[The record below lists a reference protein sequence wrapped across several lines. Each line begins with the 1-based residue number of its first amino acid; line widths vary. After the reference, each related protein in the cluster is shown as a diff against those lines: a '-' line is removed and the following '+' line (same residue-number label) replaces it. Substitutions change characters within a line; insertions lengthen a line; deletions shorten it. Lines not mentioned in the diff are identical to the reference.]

1 MSENS
6 APETH
11 NTGPASGETALPKG
25 YEPAD
30 VEARWGRHWEEN
42 KTFTPDPQ
50 DVLSG
55 KKEPFSIVIP
65 PPNVTGALHMGHALD
80 LTVQDILC
88 RFMRQQGKSVLW
100 VPGTDHAGIATQ
112 NVVERQLKKEG
123 KKRDDLGREKFIER
137 VWDWKKEYGDRI
149 LNQIRSLGASVDWD
163 SLRFTMDEGLSRAV
177 REVFVRLYGEG
188 LIYKGNYIVNWC
200 NRCHTALADDEV
212 EHAPKKGKLYRIR
225 YAFAGGPLPDG
236 TAELIVA
243 TTRPETLLGD
253 VAVAVHPE
261 DERYANAVGRKVI
274 LPIVG
279 TELPVIADAYVA
291 REFGPGCL
299 KIPPAHDMNDWALS
313 KKHNLPVITV
323 IDDRGFMNE
332 NAPAAYR
339 GMPSAACRE
348 KIVADLDAA
357 GLLVDVTDH
366 DHSVGEC
373 YRCKSVIEPHVSEQ
387 WFVKVA
393 PLAKAARE
401 AVPAQTQIFPP
412 NWEKTY
418 FEWLDN
424 IRDWCISRQIWWG
437 HRIPAWTCE
446 ACGEMIVQAE
456 DPADLAHGCPKCGG
470 ALKQEDDVLD
480 TWFSSALWPFST
492 MGWPGEKGKPAP
504 KLQAYYPTSVLVTG
518 FDIIFFWVARM
529 MMMGIHFMG
538 EVPFKHVYLH
548 ALVRDE
554 QGKKMS
560 KSTGNAIDPLAMT
573 AKYGTDA
580 LRFTLASF
588 AAMGRDIKLSE
599 KRIEGY
605 RHFVNKIW
613 NSARFAL
620 MNLPG
625 EPKATLVEAMGA
637 TQDAPLANRWI
648 LHRLE
653 EVKDEVESASLEYRF
668 NDIAQSLYRFIWNEF
683 CDWYVEMAKADLYG
697 PEGPAKEATRR
708 VLLTVLSETMV
719 LLHPV
724 MPFVTQEI
732 WSVLPGI
739 PAEND
744 GKELALAPYP
754 VRRPQ
759 CRDEQA
765 ARDMAFFQ
773 GVVGS
778 VRTIRTELTIDP
790 AKKLPLIVDT
800 ADAMDSAQAVL
811 NANAHLIAQL
821 ARIESAD
828 IGPGKT
834 GPRASGTAVVEGAR
848 LFVPLKGIVDF
859 GAEVARLDKELG
871 KLDKQLTA
879 LRGKLAAPGF
889 AGHAPADIVAA
900 ENEKLAG
907 LVDAR
912 AKLAEL
918 QERLK
923 GALAEG

>member
-6 APETH
+6 ENQPTMQEA
-11 NTGPASGETALPKG
+11 ALPKG

-30 VEARWGRHWEEN
+30 VEARWIRHWEEN

-123 KKRDDLGREKFIER
+123 KKRDDLGREKFIDR

-163 SLRFTMDEGLSRAV
+163 SLRFTMDEGLSKAV
-177 REVFVRLYGEG
+177 REVFVRLYHED

-225 YAFAGGPLPDG
+225 YKLADGPLPDG
-236 TAELIVA
+236 TTELIVA

-253 VAVAVHPE
+253 VAVAAHPE
-261 DERYANAVGRKVI
+261 DERYTQAIGKKVI
-274 LPIVG
+274 LPLVG
-279 TELPVIADAYVA
+279 KEIPVIADAYVDMA
-291 REFGPGCL
+291 FGTGAL
-299 KIPPAHDMNDWALS
+299 KITPAHDMNDWALARTH
-313 KKHNLPVITV
+313 KLEIITV
-323 IDDRGFMNE
+323 IDDKGFMNE
-332 NAPAAYR
+332 NAPAAYQ
-339 GMPSAACRE
+339 GMASAACRE
-348 KIVADLDAA
+348 QIVADLDAA
-357 GLLVDVTDH
+357 GLLVDIADH

-387 WFVKVA
+387 WFVKVG

-401 AVPAQTQIFPP
+401 AVPGQTQIFPP

-446 ACGEMIVQAE
+446 SCGEMLVQTE

-492 MGWPGEKGKPAP
+492 MGWPDKSGAGEPSA
-504 KLQAYYPTSVLVTG
+504 KLKAYYPTSVLVTG
-518 FDIIFFWVARM
+518 FDILFFWVARM

-560 KSTGNAIDPLAMT
+560 KSTGNVIDPLAMT

-580 LRFTLASF
+580 MRFTLASF

-625 EPKATLVEAMGA
+625 EPKATLEEALEN
-637 TQDAPLANRWI
+637 APLANRWI

-653 EVKDEVESASLEYRF
+653 EVKDEVESAAFEYRF
-668 NDIAQSLYRFIWNEF
+668 NDIAQAQYKFIWNEF
-683 CDWYVEMAKADLYG
+683 CDWFVEMAKGDLYG
-697 PEGPAKEATRR
+697 EDEKAKDATRR

-739 PAEND
+739 AD
-744 GKELALAPYP
+744 AELALRPFPA
-754 VRRPQ
+754 RRPQ
-759 CRDEQA
+759 CKNEDA
-765 ARDMAFFQ
+765 ARGMAFFQ
-773 GVVGS
+773 GVVGA
-778 VRTIRTELTIDP
+778 VRTIRTELCIDP
-790 AKKLPLIVDT
+790 AKKLPLIIDT
-800 ADAMDSAQAVL
+800 TDGYPGAQAVL
-811 NANAHLIAQL
+811 TENVHLIQSL
-821 ARIESAD
+821 ARIETAD

-848 LFVPLKGIVDF
+848 IFVPLKGIVDF

-879 LRGKLAAPGF
+879 LNAKLAAPGF
-889 AGHAPADIVAA
+889 ANHAPADIVAA
-900 ENEKLAG
+900 EREKLAG
-907 LVDAR
+907 LEDAK
-912 AKLAEL
+912 AKLSGL

-923 GALAEG
+923 SALAEG

>member
-1 MSENS
+1 MSDIS
-6 APETH
+6 APAA
-11 NTGPASGETALPKG
+11 PQDAALPKG

-30 VEARWGRHWEEN
+30 VEARWNKHWEDN
-42 KTFTPDPQ
+42 KTFSPNPAE
-50 DVLSG
+50 VLSG
-55 KKEPFSIVIP
+55 EKQPYSIVIP
-65 PPNVTGALHMGHALD
+65 PPNVTGALHMGHALN
-80 LTVQDILC
+80 LTLQDILC

-123 KKRDDLGREKFIER
+123 KKRDDLGREAFIER

-149 LNQIRSLGASVDWD
+149 LNQIRRMGASVDWT
-163 SLRFTMDEGLSRAV
+163 SERFTLDEGLSKAV

-212 EHAPKKGKLYRIR
+212 EHAPKKGKLYRIK
-225 YAFAGGPLPDG
+225 YPLADG
-236 TAELIVA
+236 SGELIVA

-261 DERYANAVGRKVI
+261 DERYTHAIGKAVV
-274 LPIVG
+274 LPLVG
-279 TELPVIADAYVA
+279 KQIPVIADAYVDK
-291 REFGPGCL
+291 EFGTGCL
-299 KIPPAHDMNDWALS
+299 KITPAHDMNDWALART
-313 KKHNLPVITV
+313 HNLEVIPV
-323 IDDRGFMNE
+323 IDDTGHMNE
-332 NAPAAYR
+332 NAPEAYQ
-339 GMPSAACRE
+339 GLSKTACRDKVVE
-348 KIVADLDAA
+348 DLEAL
-357 GLLVDVTDH
+357 GLLVDIADH

-387 WFVKVA
+387 WFVKVG

-401 AVPAQTQIFPP
+401 AVPSQTQIFPAQ
-412 NWEKTY
+412 WEKTY
-418 FEWLDN
+418 YEWLDN

-437 HRIPAWTCE
+437 HRIPAWTCQ
-446 ACGEMIVQAE
+446 ACGELLVQME
-456 DPADLAHGCPKCGG
+456 DPADLAHGCAKCGG

-492 MGWPGEKGKPAP
+492 LGWPEKTD
-504 KLQAYYPTSVLVTG
+504 KLKAYYPTGVLVTG
-518 FDIIFFWVARM
+518 FDILFFWVARM
-529 MMMGIHFMG
+529 MMMGIHFQ
-538 EVPFKHVYLH
+538 EQVPFHHVYIH

-560 KSTGNAIDPLAMT
+560 KSTGNVIDPLVMID
-573 AKYGTDA
+573 KYGTDS
-580 LRFTLASF
+580 LRFTLTAF

-620 MNLPG
+620 MNLP
-625 EPKATLVEAMGA
+625 EAPKATLAQALEN
-637 TQDAPLANRWI
+637 APLANRWI

-653 EVKDEVESASLEYRF
+653 EVKDEVESATLEYRF
-668 NDIAQSLYRFIWNEF
+668 NDIAQGLYKFIWNEF
-683 CDWYVEMAKADLYG
+683 CDWYVEMAKGDLYG
-697 PEGPAKEATRR
+697 EDEAKKDATRK

-739 PAEND
+739 TD
-744 GKELALAPYP
+744 KELACQPYP
-754 VRRPQ
+754 VRRPE
-759 CRDEQA
+759 CKSPQA

-773 GVVGS
+773 GVVGA
-778 VRTIRTELTIDP
+778 VRTIRTELCIEP
-790 AKKLPLIVDT
+790 AKKLPLIIDT
-800 ADAMDSAQAVL
+800 DGAFDGAQAVL
-811 NANAHLIAQL
+811 TGNAHLIAQL
-821 ARIESAD
+821 GRIDSSD

-848 LFVPLKGIVDF
+848 IFVPLKGIVDF
-859 GAEVARLDKELG
+859 NAEVARLDKELG
-871 KLDKQLTA
+871 KLDKQLAA
-879 LRGKLAAPGF
+879 LKGKLSAPGF
-889 AGHAPADIVAA
+889 AGNAPADIVAA
-900 ENEKLAG
+900 EQEKLAG
-907 LVDAR
+907 LEDAKG
-912 AKLAEL
+912 KLAEL

-923 GALAEG
+923 SALTEEA

>member
-1 MSENS
+1 MSDIS
-6 APETH
+6 TPAAPQKAPSDVQE
-11 NTGPASGETALPKG
+11 AALPKG

-30 VEARWGRHWEEN
+30 VEARWGKHWEDN
-42 KTFTPDPQ
+42 KTFSPDPQ
-50 DVLSG
+50 DVLDG
-55 KKEPFSIVIP
+55 KKEPYSIVIP
-65 PPNVTGALHMGHALD
+65 PPNVTGALHMGHALN
-80 LTVQDILC
+80 LTLQDILC

-123 KKRDDLGREKFIER
+123 VKRDDLGREKFIER
-137 VWDWKKEYGDRI
+137 VWEWKKEYGDRI
-149 LNQIRSLGASVDWD
+149 LNQIRRMGASVDWT
-163 SLRFTMDEGLSRAV
+163 SERFTLDEGLSKAV

-225 YAFAGGPLPDG
+225 YKLADG
-236 TAELIVA
+236 SGELIVA

-261 DERYANAVGRKVI
+261 DERYTQAVGKKVI
-274 LPIVG
+274 LPLVG
-279 TELPVIADAYVA
+279 KEIPVIADAYVDK
-291 REFGPGCL
+291 EFGTGAL
-299 KIPPAHDMNDWALS
+299 KITPAHDMNDWALARTH
-313 KKHNLPVITV
+313 KLEVIPV
-323 IDDRGFMNE
+323 IDDTGHMNE
-332 NAPAAYR
+332 NAPAAYQ
-339 GMPSAACRE
+339 GLALNACRDKVVE
-348 KIVADLDAA
+348 DLEAQ
-357 GLLVDVTDH
+357 GLLVDIAEH

-401 AVPAQTQIFPP
+401 AVPASTQIFPAQ
-412 NWEKTY
+412 WEKTY
-418 FEWLDN
+418 YEWLDN

-437 HRIPAWTCE
+437 HRIPAWTCQ
-446 ACGEMIVQAE
+446 ACGELIVQTE
-456 DPADLAHGCPKCGG
+456 DPTGCPKCGG
-470 ALKQEDDVLD
+470 ALTQEDDVLD

-492 MGWPGEKGKPAP
+492 LGWPGDTD
-504 KLQAYYPTSVLVTG
+504 KLKAYYPTSVLVTG
-518 FDIIFFWVARM
+518 FDILFFWVARM
-529 MMMGIHFMG
+529 MMMGIHFK
-538 EVPFKHVYLH
+538 EQVPFHHVYIH

-560 KSTGNAIDPLAMT
+560 KSTGNVIDPLEMIG
-573 AKYGTDA
+573 KYGTDS
-580 LRFTLASF
+580 LRFTLTAF

-625 EPKATLVEAMGA
+625 IPKASLDQALEN
-637 TQDAPLANRWI
+637 APLANRWI

-653 EVKDEVESASLEYRF
+653 EVKDEVECATLEYRF
-668 NDIAQSLYRFIWNEF
+668 NDIAQGLYKFIWNEF
-683 CDWYVEMAKADLYG
+683 CDWYVEMAKGDLYA
-697 PEGPAKEATRR
+697 ENEAAKDATRR

-739 PAEND
+739 TD
-744 GKELALAPYP
+744 KELALQPYP
-754 VRRPQ
+754 ARRPG
-759 CRDEQA
+759 CLSPQA
-765 ARDMAFFQ
+765 AKDMAFFQ
-773 GVVGS
+773 GVVGA
-778 VRTIRTELTIDP
+778 VRTIRTELCIDP

-800 ADAMDSAQAVL
+800 EGAGDSALSVL
-811 NANAHLIAQL
+811 ADNVHLIAQL
-821 ARIESAD
+821 ARIDAAD

-848 LFVPLKGIVDF
+848 IFVPLKGIVDF

-879 LRGKLAAPGF
+879 LKGKLSAPGF
-889 AGHAPADIVAA
+889 ANHAPAEIVAA
-900 ENEKLAG
+900 EREKLAG
-907 LVDAR
+907 IEDAR
-912 AKLAEL
+912 AKLTEL

-923 GALAEG
+923 SALAEGE

>member
-1 MSENS
+1 MSD
-6 APETH
+6 AT
-11 NTGPASGETALPKG
+11 LPKG

-30 VEARWGRHWEEN
+30 VEARWGKHWEDN
-42 KTFTPDPQ
+42 QTFRADPQ
-50 DVLSG
+50 AVLEG
-55 KKEPFSIVIP
+55 GREPYSIVIP
-65 PPNVTGALHMGHALD
+65 PPNVTGALHMGHALN
-80 LTVQDILC
+80 LTLQDILC

-137 VWDWKKEYGDRI
+137 VWEWKKEYGDRI
-149 LNQIRSLGASVDWD
+149 LNQIRRMGASVDWTAE
-163 SLRFTMDEGLSRAV
+163 RFTLDEGLSKAV

-212 EHAPKKGKLYRIR
+212 EHAPRKGKLYQIR
-225 YAFAGGPLPDG
+225 YPLADG
-236 TAELIVA
+236 SGELVVA
-243 TTRPETLLGD
+243 TTRPETMLGD

-261 DERYANAVGRKVI
+261 DPRYAQAVGKMVT
-274 LPIVG
+274 LPLVG
-279 TELPVIADAYVA
+279 KEIPVIADAYVDM
-291 REFGPGCL
+291 EFGTGAL
-299 KIPPAHDMNDWALS
+299 KITPAHDMNDWALART
-313 KKHNLPVITV
+313 HNLPVIAV
-323 IDDRGFMNE
+323 IDDKGLMNE
-332 NAPAAYR
+332 NAPSAYQ
-339 GMPSAACRE
+339 GLSKSACRDKVVE
-348 KIVADLDAA
+348 DLTAL
-357 GLLVDVTDH
+357 GLLADIAEH

-401 AVPAQTQIFPP
+401 AVPGQTRIVPAQ
-412 NWEKTY
+412 WEKTY

-437 HRIPAWTCE
+437 HRIPAWTCQ
-446 ACGEMIVQAE
+446 ACGELIVQTE
-456 DPADLAHGCPKCGG
+456 DPADLKTGCPKCGG
-470 ALKQEDDVLD
+470 ELAQEDDVLD

-492 MGWPGEKGKPAP
+492 LGWPEDTD
-504 KLQAYYPTSVLVTG
+504 KLKAFYPTSVLVTG
-518 FDIIFFWVARM
+518 FDILFFWVARM
-529 MMMGIHFMG
+529 MMMGIHF
-538 EVPFKHVYLH
+538 EKQVPFRDVYIH

-560 KSTGNAIDPLAMT
+560 KSTGNVIDPLEMI
-573 AKYGTDA
+573 AKYGTDS
-580 LRFTLASF
+580 LRFTLTAF

-620 MNLPG
+620 MNMPEDGGAPG
-625 EPKATLVEAMGA
+625 VSLEDACVS
-637 TQDAPLANRWI
+637 APLANRWI

-653 EVKDEVESASLEYRF
+653 ELKDEVESATLEYRF

-683 CDWYVEMAKADLYG
+683 CDWFVEMAKGDLYG
-697 PEGPAKEATRR
+697 EDAAARDATRR

-732 WSVLPGI
+732 WSVLPGV
-739 PAEND
+739 AD
-744 GKELALAPYP
+744 KELALQPYP
-754 VRRPQ
+754 ERRPQ
-759 CRDEQA
+759 LKSSQA

-773 GVVGS
+773 GVVGAT
-778 VRTIRTELTIDP
+778 RTIRTELTIDP
-790 AKKLPLIVDT
+790 AKKLSLIIDT
-800 ADAMDSAQAVL
+800 ADAAPGAQAVL
-811 NANAHLIAQL
+811 TDNVHLIRQL
-821 ARIESAD
+821 ARIDGAD
-828 IGPGKT
+828 MGPGRT
-834 GPRASGTAVVEGAR
+834 GPRASGTAVVEGSR
-848 LFVPLKGIVDF
+848 IFVPLKGVVDF

-879 LRGKLAAPGF
+879 LRGKLSAPGF
-889 AGHAPADIVAA
+889 ANNAPADIVAA

-907 LVDAR
+907 LEDAK
-912 AKLAEL
+912 AKLAAL

-923 GALAEG
+923 SALDEEA

>member
-1 MSENS
+1 MSEPKLD
-6 APETH
+6 AAL
-11 NTGPASGETALPKG
+11 PAALPKG

-30 VEARWGRHWEEN
+30 VEARWGKHWEDN
-42 KTFTPDPQ
+42 KTFSPDPAE
-50 DVLSG
+50 VLTG
-55 KKEPFSIVIP
+55 GKEPYSIVIP
-65 PPNVTGALHMGHALD
+65 PPNVTGALHMGHALN
-80 LTVQDILC
+80 LTLQDILC

-137 VWDWKKEYGDRI
+137 VWEWKKEYGDRI
-149 LNQIRSLGASVDWD
+149 LNQIRRMGASVDWT
-163 SLRFTMDEGLSRAV
+163 SERFTLDEGLSKAV
-177 REVFVRLYGEG
+177 REVFVRLFHEG

-212 EHAPKKGKLYRIR
+212 EHAPKKGKLYQIK
-225 YAFAGGPLPDG
+225 YPLADG
-236 TAELIVA
+236 SGELVVA
-243 TTRPETLLGD
+243 TTRPETMLGV

-261 DERYANAVGRKVI
+261 DPRYTHAIGKMVT
-274 LPIVG
+274 LPLVG
-279 TELPVIADAYVA
+279 TQIPVIADAYVDM
-291 REFGPGCL
+291 EFGTGAL
-299 KIPPAHDMNDWALS
+299 KITPAHDMNDWALART
-313 KKHNLPVITV
+313 HNLPVIAV
-323 IDDRGFMNE
+323 IDDKGDMNE
-332 NAPAAYR
+332 NAPEAYR
-339 GMPSAACRE
+339 GMPKNACRD
-348 KIVADLDAA
+348 KVVGDLTAL
-357 GLLVDVTDH
+357 GLVVDIADH

-401 AVPAQTQIFPP
+401 AVPRDTQIVPAQ
-412 NWEKTY
+412 WEKTY
-418 FEWLDN
+418 YEWLDN

-446 ACGEMIVQAE
+446 ACGELIVQTE
-456 DPADLAHGCPKCGG
+456 DPANLATGCPKCGG

-492 MGWPGEKGKPAP
+492 LGWPAETD
-504 KLQAYYPTSVLVTG
+504 KLKAYYPTSVLVTG
-518 FDIIFFWVARM
+518 FDILFFWVARM
-529 MMMGIHFMG
+529 MMMGIHFK
-538 EVPFKHVYLH
+538 EQVPFRHVYIH

-560 KSTGNAIDPLAMT
+560 KSTGNVIDPLEMI
-573 AKYGTDA
+573 AKYGTDS
-580 LRFTLASF
+580 LRFTLTAF

-620 MNLPG
+620 MNMPEDG
-625 EPKATLVEAMGA
+625 SAPKADLS
-637 TQDAPLANRWI
+637 DAKGLANLWI

-653 EVKDEVESASLEYRF
+653 EVKDEVESATLEYRF
-668 NDIAQSLYRFIWNEF
+668 NDIAQGLYRFIWNEF
-683 CDWYVEMAKADLYG
+683 CDWYLEMAKGDLYG
-697 PEGPAKEATRR
+697 ADEAARDATRT
-708 VLLTVLSETMV
+708 VLLTVLTETMV

-732 WSVLPGI
+732 WSVLPGVT
-739 PAEND
+739 D
-744 GKELALAPYP
+744 KELALQPYP
-754 VRRPQ
+754 VRRP
-759 CRDEQA
+759 EFKNPQA

-773 GVVGS
+773 GVVGAT
-778 VRTIRTELTIDP
+778 RTIRTELCIDP
-790 AKKLPLIVDT
+790 AKKLPLIIDT
-800 ADAMDSAQAVL
+800 GTEQGSGNAQAVL
-811 NANAHLIAQL
+811 TRNVHLIQSL

-834 GPRASGTAVVEGAR
+834 GPRASGTAVVEGSR
-848 LFVPLKGIVDF
+848 IFVPLKGIVDF
-859 GAEVARLDKELG
+859 GAELTRLDKELG

-879 LRGKLAAPGF
+879 LKGKLSAPGF
-889 AGHAPADIVAA
+889 AGHAPAEIVAA

-907 LVDAR
+907 LVDAK

-923 GALAEG
+923 GALAEEV